1 MSVVVE
7 LSWLWQN
14 GDQKMQAQARNK
26 DSKAKSLAES
36 AFDILTGYLMYIPIN
51 YFVLPLFIDTIQ
63 NQEIFGL
70 LQISALFTCVALVRK
85 YTIRRWFEKRR
96 SNN

>member
-1 MSVVVE
+1 M
-7 LSWLWQN
+7 QR
-14 GDQKMQAQARNK
+14 QKTSQK
-26 DSKAKSLAES
+26 DSKKKSLLES
-36 AFDILTGYLMYIPIN
+36 GFDIGTGYLMYVPIN
-51 YFVLPLFIDTIQ
+51 YFVLPLFLDTIA

-96 SNN
+96 AKVTR

>member
-1 MSVVVE
+1 MS
-7 LSWLWQN
+7 LLRKGS
-14 GDQKMQAQARNK
+14 R
-26 DSKAKSLAES
+26 DSKARSLAES
-36 AFDILTGYLMYIPIN
+36 AFDIFTGYVMYIPIN

-70 LQISALFTCVALVRK
+70 MQISALFTCVALLRK

-96 SNN
+96 LKES